1 VRKKSD
7 QTKKPAPPAAA
18 KGSNTARVK
27 AAIYDGIPT
36 DAHQS
41 PYILV
46 LTDQPVRTR
55 SLVLSD
61 GQPLI
66 LFQITLHHNQSN

>member
-1 VRKKSD
+1 VRQKSDKTKKSA
-7 QTKKPAPPAAA
+7 QPTAA

-27 AAIYDGIPT
+27 AATYDGTSSWLPT

-46 LTDQPVRTR
+46 LTDQPVRIR
-55 SLVLSD
+55 SLVL
-61 GQPLI
+61 
-66 LFQITLHHNQSN
+66 